1 MKMFLV
7 LQTFLDYIV
16 NILEQFG
23 FISRGGLQGGKLG
36 TGESCTGEA
45 RLVKEVSRS
54 VFFTFFS
61 WNFHVTERQIVG
73 FHTQSFC
80 SMIRSHFDVA
90 LVYTLFSMLHHT
102 SSPKSH
108 QA

>member
-54 VFFTFFS
+54 VFLLSFPGTFVSLRDKLLASTHRAF
-61 WNFHVTERQIVG
+61 V
-73 FHTQSFC
+73 
-80 SMIRSHFDVA
+80 
-90 LVYTLFSMLHHT
+90 L
-102 SSPKSH
+102 
-108 QA
+108 